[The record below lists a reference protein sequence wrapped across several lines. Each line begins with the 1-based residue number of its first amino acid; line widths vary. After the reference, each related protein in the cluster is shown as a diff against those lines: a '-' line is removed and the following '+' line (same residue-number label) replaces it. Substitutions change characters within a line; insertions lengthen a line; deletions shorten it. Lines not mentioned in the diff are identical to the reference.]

1 MGVPLWLCA
10 GVISSGS
17 AFANSFCGIR
27 RRLLHLSVDILQC
40 TLRLPCL
47 ALKLAFYVSG
57 SLSKS
62 LFHLATKIF
71 GITGKAILVHERI
84 PSEIQN
90 FNGRE
95 GKSFP
100 SSRKTP
106 NG

>member
-1 MGVPLWLCA
+1 MIPP
-10 GVISSGS
+10 SQY
-17 AFANSFCGIR
+17 FACTPQFWPRHTHG
-27 RRLLHLSVDILQC
+27 

-57 SLSKS
+57 SLSQS